1 MRHIKKRNGFSTK
14 ELRVQCSQGAP
25 TTAEEARRRWNRF
38 TDSKYRLRIQLL
50 TEQFGL
56 CCYSEINLTDFY
68 LHQKLGSHLE
78 HEKPK
83 SYYPTHTFDYNNL
96 LLSSLAPEDL
106 TRFPH
111 STNFAG
117 HYKSNIF
124 NPLLFISPQDPNCR
138 GYFIYSSDTGE
149 ISPNQSRQADDQ
161 KKARYTIDLLNLNAP
176 YLLAERREW
185 LQEIESLI
193 AHYVEDGDIDAIES
207 IAQVELT
214 LTHRTCPFLAVHV
227 DQLRKFHSAVRAIF
241 GQLGERVINQE
252 CPNIN

>member
-1 MRHIKKRNGFSTK
+1 MRYIKKRNGFSTK
-14 ELRVQCSQGAP
+14 ELRAQCSQGAP
-25 TTAEEARRRWNRF
+25 ITADEARRRWHRF
-38 TDSKYRLRIQLL
+38 TDSNYRLHIQLI

-56 CCYSEINLTDFY
+56 CCYSEINLTDFS
-68 LHQKLGSHLE
+68 LHQNLGSHLE

-83 SYYPTHTFDYNNL
+83 SSYPASTFDYNNL
-96 LLSSLAPEDL
+96 LLSSLDSEDL

-111 STNFAG
+111 SNKFAG
-117 HYKSNIF
+117 HHKKNIF
-124 NPLLFISPQDPNCR
+124 NPQLFISPQDPNCR
-138 GYFIYSSDTGE
+138 GYFIYSSETGE
-149 ISPNQSRQADDQ
+149 ISPDLSRHVNDQ
-161 KKARYTIDLLNLNAP
+161 NKARYTITLLNLNAP

-193 AHYVEDGDIDAIES
+193 AHYVEDGDVDAIES

-214 LTHRTCPFLAVHV
+214 LTHRSCPFLAVHI